1 MIIAVIYATFAVSKR
16 KLEKIQVGT
25 GFEPLTS
32 AAVSKTS
39 RVRILYEPEFFSGF
53 LLATAI
59 PAKVAYVTAMII
71 LHLQSL
77 HLADP
82 KSKHNSL

>member
-32 AAVSKTS
+32 VAVSKTS
-39 RVRILYEPEFFSGF
+39 RVRILYKPEFFSGF
-53 LLATAI
+53 LLATA
-59 PAKVAYVTAMII
+59 KVAYAYVTAMII

-82 KSKHNSL
+82 KSKHISL

>member
-1 MIIAVIYATFAVSKR
+1 MIMAVIYATFAVAKR
-16 KLEKIQVGT
+16 EPEKNQVGT

-32 AAVSKTS
+32 APVSKTS
-39 RVRILYEPEFFSGF
+39 RVRILYKPEFFSGF
-53 LLATAI
+53 LFATA
-59 PAKVAYVTAMII
+59 KVTYITAMII

-77 HLADP
+77 YVADP